1 MSTPAREE
9 IGSKLSKKFGK
20 GRVAS
25 GVSGGGPSG
34 SANPADT
41 LVNTPPPS
49 PEKAEHGK
57 SVRFSEEVP
66 VVLFDQLKDMPF

>member
-1 MSTPAREE
+1 MSTPGREE

-20 GRVAS
+20 GRSGSS
-25 GVSGGGPSG
+25 GVSGGPSG

-57 SVRFSEEVP
+57 SVRFSEEVLP
-66 VVLFDQLKDMPF
+66 VAF